1 MAVNAIGA
9 LCTWLCVGCA
19 QEVWYLYTGR
29 FVNGFFA
36 GMLSLVVPAQIAEL
50 ADARNRGVQGARHFI
65 GMLIG
70 SIYVSLLGRYV
81 IWSNLAFAC
90 LLPAAVLLPLSWFLA
105 ESPRWLLQIGQRD
118 SAMAMQRT
126 LRKDP
131 IEANAEFKL
140 MERAFSRTPTPS
152 LHYWLATHI
161 MFSQQFCGAN
171 MAATC
176 ASVVIA
182 TAGVYADKEDADLAI
197 FITQVAVAI
206 AALPLVDTVG
216 RLRLLVVSASVCV
229 ASMLLLGSVYPNM
242 PLDAANET
250 IASTMSTAG
259 NATEIDVGASGVTG
273 SRLGLCLLALFFFG
287 YALGIG
293 PITWIQA
300 VELTPLRGHGV
311 EFGSVC
317 TFHWACAFCSVT
329 FFERVRLSFSFGEL
343 AWFYGTLT
351 LANGLVLYYF
361 MPETKHLPLESILLD
376 ECPIEASRFE
386 LGWHALVQQPQEEPQ
401 QKLFVPSSAI
411 I

>member
-1 MAVNAIGA
+1 MDAAPATHAIAAYPADTLQSRTSPTAAVLAVDLPPDHNTTAPPTKDIPFGVSETTAAGPAPPSSRALLQSLVACWTGSVCLGTSIGYAGPAWRSLKGDPHFGDIDPFWFHSLGLVGAVGGSVVGSLSAQAIGRRRTMAVNAIGA

-70 SIYVSLLGRYV
+70 SIY
-81 IWSNLAFAC
+81 
-90 LLPAAVLLPLSWFLA
+90 
-105 ESPRWLLQIGQRD
+105 IGQRD

-197 FITQVAVAI
+197 FITQ
-206 AALPLVDTVG
+206 
-216 RLRLLVVSASVCV
+216 
-229 ASMLLLGSVYPNM
+229 
-242 PLDAANET
+242 
-250 IASTMSTAG
+250 
-259 NATEIDVGASGVTG
+259 
-273 SRLGLCLLALFFFG
+273 
-287 YALGIG
+287 
-293 PITWIQA
+293 A

-376 ECPIEASRFE
+376 ECPIENS
-386 LGWHALVQQPQEEPQ
+386 
-401 QKLFVPSSAI
+401 VPVPVI
-411 I
+411 G